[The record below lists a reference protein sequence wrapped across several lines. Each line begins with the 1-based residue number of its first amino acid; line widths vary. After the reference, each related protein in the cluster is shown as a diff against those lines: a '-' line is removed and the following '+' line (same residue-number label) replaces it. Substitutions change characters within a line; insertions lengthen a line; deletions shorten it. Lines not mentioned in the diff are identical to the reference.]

1 MKSLKVLL
9 ICGAMIMSGQSFANT
24 VPIKFAKGSY
34 CGSFSGDYA
43 GRTFTIYLNKGQT
56 LRISGADGVE
66 NVIVKSPNGKVLH
79 HEGQDYAEWTTR
91 MKGKHAIKLIPY
103 DRNDTYTSI
112 EFCAY

>member
-1 MKSLKVLL
+1 MKALKVVAVCALL
-9 ICGAMIMSGQSFANT
+9 AMSGQSFAKVT
-24 VPIKFAKGSY
+24 PITFPKGSY

-43 GRTFTIYLNKGQT
+43 GRTFTINLGRGQT
-56 LRISGADGVE
+56 LTISGADGVRD
-66 NVIVKSPNGKVLH
+66 VIVKSPNGKVLH

-91 MKGKHAIKLIPY
+91 MKGKHTIKLIPY